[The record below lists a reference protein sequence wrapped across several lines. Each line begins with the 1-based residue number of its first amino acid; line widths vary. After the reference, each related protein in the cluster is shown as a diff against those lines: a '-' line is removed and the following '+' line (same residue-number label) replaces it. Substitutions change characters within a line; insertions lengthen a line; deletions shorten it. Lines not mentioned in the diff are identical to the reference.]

1 MVVIDRWLLYRNTV
15 NNDHLIKWS
24 LGTGFLKKSA
34 WQIWHENYLG
44 QNQSFA
50 KFLEAAIIFTKLV
63 EVGKHF
69 TKFIKFTNNFI
80 KFVQFANNFMNFGEF
95 TNNFMKFVG
104 LTNNLLKVVST
115 FNFTKLY
122 TFLYLS
128 FTCFKIFQL
137 VSINVLWILS
147 MFHEYFSQINYLY
160 IYIYIYIY
168 IYMSGQ
174 DIWDC

>member
-1 MVVIDRWLLYRNTV
+1 MVVIGRWLLYRNTV
-15 NNDHLIKWS
+15 NNDLLIKWS
-24 LGTGFLKKSA
+24 LGTGF
-34 WQIWHENYLG
+34 

-50 KFLEAAIIFTKLV
+50 KFLEAAIILTKLV

-80 KFVQFANNFMNFGEF
+80 KFVEFANNFMNFGEF

-122 TFLYLS
+122 TFLYSS
-128 FTCFKIFQL
+128 FTHFKIFQL

-147 MFHEYFSQINYLY
+147 MFHEYFSQINW
-160 IYIYIYIY
+160 IYIYEWTRYLGLLK
-168 IYMSGQ
+168 SNC
-174 DIWDC
+174 WSR